1 MFMDILEKS
10 ANCDEIMFFED
21 GSWRPA
27 SEIEGK
33 AFLVLLR
40 IAGHVLLFNDFIF

>member
-33 AFLVLLR
+33 AF
-40 IAGHVLLFNDFIF
+40 HTFIKNCCCVAFQ